1 MNSVNKQE
9 ISAQSKQYPPATF
22 FRVLGSWLYDFML
35 LCALWLLAGF
45 IYIIPAQMLTQI
57 DSSQTSNLTT
67 TEFTGP
73 VFYSYLFFISWFFF
87 GWFFT
92 HGGQTL
98 GLRTWS
104 LQVQTSAGKL
114 LNWTQTLLRF
124 IIALSPW
131 LLSLFIYQQLISTN
145 LLPNPYQYSAFIIAF
160 INLFWILVDHK
171 KRSLTDIFSNTKI
184 VTIPRKAKK

>member
-1 MNSVNKQE
+1 
-9 ISAQSKQYPPATF
+9 
-22 FRVLGSWLYDFML
+22 ML